1 MSRTV
6 PIEIQPVRLTTTDK
20 KEREFLLTA
29 GGMNRL
35 KKRFDVKGLKDL
47 LALEETAALAILYE
61 ALIEKTDM
69 TEEQFN
75 DILPFNPQQIGTA
88 MAMLLGASFPD
99 PPKAAE
105 PTPTTLTAA
114 IQ

>member
-6 PIEIQPVRLTTTDK
+6 PIEIKPVLLTTTDG

-29 GGMNRL
+29 GGMNRI
-35 KKRFDVKGLKDL
+35 KKKFDVNNIKEL
-47 LALEETAALAILYE
+47 LALEETALVPILYE
-61 ALIEKTDM
+61 ALLDKNDL

-75 DILPFNPQQIGTA
+75 DIIPFNPEPLMRALG
-88 MAMLLGASFPD
+88 MLLGASFPD
-99 PPKAAE
+99 PPKATE
-105 PTPTTLTAA
+105 TTQTLTAA